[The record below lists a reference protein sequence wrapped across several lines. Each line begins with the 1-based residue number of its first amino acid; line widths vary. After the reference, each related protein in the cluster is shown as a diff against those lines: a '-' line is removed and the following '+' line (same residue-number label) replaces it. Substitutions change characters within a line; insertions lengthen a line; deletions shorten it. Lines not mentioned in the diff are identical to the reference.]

1 MTFGF
6 NEPMLSEIPIYQFP
20 IYQKDL
26 SDYFDNIPKQPIEKP
41 KKKPIPDIDIIG
53 FQEDVNNLSIHISK
67 GNMKLGIITNISLRP
82 ELDCPNCHK
91 CHKECYA
98 QKSYRQYTNVRK
110 AWGDNSTI
118 ARSNMNR
125 FFTQLKQYFNKHK
138 PHYFRIHVGGDFF
151 SQQYVD
157 MWLNFAHIN
166 PSTKFLAFTKTNFDF
181 SKRPS
186 NFIVIYSQ
194 WEGLD
199 VHGNGIRAWISRD
212 NRTPLKAFKCPSNC
226 EKCLYCFE
234 GKGDV
239 VFKLH

>member
-1 MTFGF
+1 MIF
-6 NEPMLSEIPIYQFP
+6 NPINDDMWIPVFQYP
-20 IYQKDL
+20 IFQKDL
-26 SDYFDNIPKQPIEKP
+26 SDYFNIPKPKIENP
-41 KKKPIPDIDIIG
+41 LKKKPVPKIPDSL
-53 FQEDVNNLSIHISK
+53 ELDVNTLSIHISK
-67 GNMKLGIITNISLRP
+67 GNMKLGGITNISLRP

-110 AWGDNSTI
+110 AWGDNSLI
-118 ARSNMNR
+118 ARSNVDR
-125 FFTQLKQYFNKHK
+125 FFSQLKQYFNRNK

-157 MWLNFAHIN
+157 MWLKFAYNHI
-166 PSTKFLAFTKTNFDF
+166 STKFLAFTKTNFDF
-181 SKRPS
+181 SKKPD

-199 VHGNGIRAWISRD
+199 IHGNGIRAWISRD
-212 NRTPLKAFKCPSNC
+212 IRTPNKVFQCPSNC